1 MYVRYRTYIYL
12 GPIKVARCHGLGLVA
27 VIGRHTV
34 SPALPLEVETSPG
47 EITKVAVL
55 YFCLQDL
62 HTVVQLLHSSGQV
75 ILVNAL
81 ERSRFRLHLLL
92 CGSTR
97 LVEDIKY
104 KIQVATR

>member
-1 MYVRYRTYIYL
+1 M
-12 GPIKVARCHGLGLVA
+12 A

-47 EITKVAVL
+47 EITKVAVH

-62 HTVVQLLHSSGQV
+62 HTVVQLLHSSGQL

-81 ERSRFRLHLLL
+81 ERGADLD
-92 CGSTR
+92 STCFSVVAR
-97 LVEDIKY
+97 ARW
-104 KIQVATR
+104 KI

>member
-12 GPIKVARCHGLGLVA
+12 GPIKVARCHGLELVA

-62 HTVVQLLHSSGQV
+62 HTVVQLLHSSGQL

-81 ERSRFRLHLLL
+81 ERRRGADLD
-92 CGSTR
+92 STCFSVVAR
-97 LVEDIKY
+97 AWW
-104 KIQVATR
+104 KI